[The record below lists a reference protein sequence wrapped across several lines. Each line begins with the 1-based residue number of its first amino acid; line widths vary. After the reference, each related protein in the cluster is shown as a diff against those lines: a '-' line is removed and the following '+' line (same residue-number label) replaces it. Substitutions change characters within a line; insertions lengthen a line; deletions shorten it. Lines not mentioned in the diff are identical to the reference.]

1 MRNGFKLFATSH
13 GHQFNHIATPEMLG
27 MFKGY
32 EKKVEN
38 LSLNDFRNAMHY
50 YTLTGWMGDSYDEEW
65 RLENLF
71 METQGNWN
79 AFRQQ
84 YFKALRAYY

>member
-1 MRNGFKLFATSH
+1 MKFDGHFMRNGFKLFATSH
-13 GHQFNHIATPEMLG
+13 GHQFNHTASPEMLG

-79 AFRQQ
+79 AFR
-84 YFKALRAYY
+84 